1 MWVPHGFCRP
11 HIHGSID
18 GKLLMALFL
27 AENGASLGLSSGIVE
42 ADAKQI
48 AKMARQT
55 FDKYVY

>member
-1 MWVPHGFCRP
+1 
-11 HIHGSID
+11 
-18 GKLLMALFL
+18 MALFL
-27 AENGASLGLSSGIVE
+27 AENDGASLGLSSGIVE

>member
-1 MWVPHGFCRP
+1 
-11 HIHGSID
+11 
-18 GKLLMALFL
+18 MALFL

>member
-1 MWVPHGFCRP
+1 MDFVDPTY
-11 HIHGSID
+11 IVSID
-18 GKLLMALFL
+18 GKQVLMALFL